1 MRVAVKLVGEPL
13 KIVATHKKYRGD
25 CVKEYIGKDEY
36 IEYLR
41 LSEDG
46 TLSLAANEN
55 GLPME
60 LPANFLLSTTSPYFP
75 IQVMVGTIVFVR
87 TKYVNVW
94 EKEIWDYEV
103 EDLTDEDIK
112 CIENILAPERQAEL
126 KKRFVD
132 YGTGYAVVEAVDI
145 PKE

>member
-1 MRVAVKLVGEPL
+1 MRIAVKLVGEPL
-13 KIVATHKKYRGD
+13 KIVDTHKKYRGD
-25 CVKEYIGKDEY
+25 CVKQYIGMDEY

-41 LSEDG
+41 LNSDG

-60 LPANFLLSTTSPYFP
+60 LPANFLLATTSPYFP

-112 CIENILAPERQAEL
+112 AIEDILNPERQQVL
-126 KKRFVD
+126 QRKFVD
-132 YGTGYAVVEAVDI
+132 YGKGYAVVESVDI